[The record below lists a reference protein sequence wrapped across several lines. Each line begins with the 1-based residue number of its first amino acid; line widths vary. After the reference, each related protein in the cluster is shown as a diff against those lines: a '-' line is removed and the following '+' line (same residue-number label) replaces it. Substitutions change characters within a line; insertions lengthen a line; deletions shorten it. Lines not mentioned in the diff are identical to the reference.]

1 MPDTAWF
8 PKTHLVTLPE
18 PFIDDRGEIQPLA
31 DVTMQSALI
40 IHSKKGAIRANH
52 YHKEDWHFDHVVS
65 GEFEYYWR
73 EVGDTNPPQKI
84 VVGPGQTVFSPPM
97 VEHALLFT
105 KDTTQV
111 VLSGNPRDQAAY
123 EEDVIRVKLI

>member
-1 MPDTAWF
+1 MPDTSWF

-18 PFIDDRGEIQPLA
+18 PFIDDRGEIQPLT
-31 DVTMQSALI
+31 DVTVQSTLM

-52 YHKEDWHFDHVVS
+52 YHKKDWHFDHVIS

-73 EVGDTNPPQKI
+73 EVGDTTPPQKI
-84 VVGPGQTVFSPPM
+84 IARPGDTIFSPPM

-105 KDTTQV
+105 QDTVQV

-123 EEDVIRVKLI
+123 EEDVVRVKLI